1 MAVTGYEV
9 DQVRITKDGEDI
21 PVPITWAYNHHYGA
35 NLVNSRK
42 FQLVRKEKTA
52 DAAKLELAHGASHHL
67 VGEFKE
73 GMAPVD
79 DSYGD
84 EIPQM
89 HFFSE
94 ANGGEMRLGTAENN
108 SDVLKRFQET
118 ALRLT
123 AEDERLLADLKNLE
137 RDEGYLDEE
146 RNEVEASISENTV
159 DAEKLRN
166 EAG

>member
-9 DQVRITKDGEDI
+9 DQVRVTDSGEEI

-42 FQLVRKEKTA
+42 FQMVMKPTTS
-52 DAAKLELAHGASHHL
+52 DAAKLGLAHGASHHL

-73 GMAPVD
+73 GMQPD
-79 DSYGD
+79 DDDGT

-94 ANGGEMRLGTAENN
+94 ANGGEFRM
-108 SDVLKRFQET
+108 SYHSYPK
-118 ALRLT
+118 
-123 AEDERLLADLKNLE
+123 
-137 RDEGYLDEE
+137 GYAQIIESP
-146 RNEVEASISENTV
+146 NEFIVTPMQV
-159 DAEKLRN
+159 
-166 EAG
+166 